1 MKINILFYLFISLFF
16 YNGVLMA
23 DSNIITM
30 IVTQNEKVTDPGEVA
45 PEKNCYYRA
54 FT

>member
-1 MKINILFYLFISLFF
+1 
-16 YNGVLMA
+16 MA

-45 PEKNCYYRA
+45 PEKSVIIELLPDLAPNHVKHIK
-54 FT
+54 TLLSE

>member
-1 MKINILFYLFISLFF
+1 
-16 YNGVLMA
+16 MA

-45 PEKNCYYRA
+45 PEKTVIIELLPEPLLPCIRFMPLFKGSSRNS
-54 FT
+54 